1 MGADA
6 ATSRFWTPQ
15 RRRLYTAWV
24 ILFSLCTG
32 LSALAEWQ
40 RRHGLVINITQ
51 SLPNW
56 AFWIDR
62 TRTPARGDYVFFR
75 VEPTPLI
82 RAHFGER
89 PRLFG
94 KRIYGMPGDVVTRQ
108 GLMFLV
114 NGRPV
119 ATAKERSRQGAPL
132 TPGPTGTIPPGRY
145 FVATPHQDGF
155 DSRYADIGWVP
166 HRQLVGVGTPI
177 L

>member
-1 MGADA
+1 MGADSVA
-6 ATSRFWTPQ
+6 PRFWTPQ
-15 RRRLYTAWV
+15 RRRLYAAYGG
-24 ILFSLCTG
+24 LALLMLA
-32 LSALAEWQ
+32 LSAVDSWQ

-62 TRTPARGDYVFFR
+62 EKQPSRGDYVFFQ
-75 VEPTPLI
+75 VPPTPLV

-89 PRLFG
+89 SQLFG
-94 KRIYGMPGDVVTRQ
+94 KKIVGMPGDVVTRQ
-108 GLMFLV
+108 GRAFLV

-119 ATAKERSRQGAPL
+119 ATAKARSRRGVPL
-132 TPGPTGTIPPGRY
+132 ALGPTGVIPPGHY
-145 FVATPHQDGF
+145 FVATPHPDGF

-166 HRQLVGVGTPI
+166 HRHIAGIGTPI